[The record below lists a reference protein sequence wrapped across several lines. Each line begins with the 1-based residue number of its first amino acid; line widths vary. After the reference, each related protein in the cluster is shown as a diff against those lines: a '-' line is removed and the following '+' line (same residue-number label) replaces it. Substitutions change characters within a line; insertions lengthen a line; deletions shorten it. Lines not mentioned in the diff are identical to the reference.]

1 MSEKQSVLPALIAA
15 DNSLMD
21 AYEASAKRVL
31 PSVANE
37 VLILD
42 AISAAR
48 QVLDLAM
55 SIERKLE
62 VSE

>member
-1 MSEKQSVLPALIAA
+1 MSDKHAVRLALIAA
-15 DNSLMD
+15 DNSLKE
-21 AYEASAKRVL
+21 AYEASAKRIL